1 MAQAWDQ
8 DNYQTLNH
16 IEPPSNIIIPGTIS
30 YDSEADHLCTSLSD
44 VVSNQKKDTQILQVH
59 FKACIVYSLGEQRHH
74 TIRCGQGETLQFIL

>member
-8 DNYQTLNH
+8 DNYQTLNQ
-16 IEPPSNIIIPGTIS
+16 T
-30 YDSEADHLCTSLSD
+30 TD

-59 FKACIVYSLGEQRHH
+59 FKACIVCSLGEQRHH